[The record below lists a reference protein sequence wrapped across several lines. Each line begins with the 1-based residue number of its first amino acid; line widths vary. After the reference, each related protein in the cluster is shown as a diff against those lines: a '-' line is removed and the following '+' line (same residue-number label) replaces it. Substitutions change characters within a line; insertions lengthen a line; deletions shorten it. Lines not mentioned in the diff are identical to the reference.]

1 MSIQN
6 IQGACVDGILN
17 LSWVLLEDCDA
28 ISVQIAR
35 DTQFT
40 SSPRMF
46 IVPKCT
52 GCTLDTGKGIW
63 FFRIGHMAKGKI
75 EWMPMRPPLLIQTT
89 KEPQTLNKPNFTVIH
104 TQPITDGMRFHTN
117 STTPSYTIIEYSQD
131 TKFHATSVK
140 SKYVTDASR
149 GYVDCEGL
157 EPQFIYS
164 IRLATPEKPS
174 MLPKDTVHVLS
185 EWIVFHGKRALKPT
199 KPHNTEDRSQM
210 KRDAV
215 LLREA
220 NESNKPMRFISHSD
234 YTKYLAAKARNTGE
248 IS

>member
-1 MSIQN
+1 
-6 IQGACVDGILN
+6 
-17 LSWVLLEDCDA
+17 
-28 ISVQIAR
+28 
-35 DTQFT
+35 
-40 SSPRMF
+40 MF
-46 IVPKCT
+46 IVPKCS
-52 GCTLDTGKGIW
+52 GCSLDTGKGIW

-89 KEPQTLNKPNFTVIH
+89 KEPQTLRKPNFTVIH

-131 TKFHATSVK
+131 TKFHATSTK
-140 SKYVTDASR
+140 ARYVTDPSR
-149 GYVDCEGL
+149 SYVDCEGL

-164 IRLATPEKPS
+164 IRLATPEKPEL
-174 MLPKDTVHVLS
+174 LPKSSVHLLS
-185 EWIVFHGKRALKPT
+185 DWIVFHGKRALKTT

-220 NESNKPMRFISHSD
+220 NESNKPMRFASNSD